1 MQRYG
6 AGLLAAASL
15 FAAVADDTLAAG
27 MDRTAVTLSYFE
39 IPVSD
44 MDRAMSFYSAVFGID
59 LARTTID
66 GYEMALFPEGAP
78 NGAPNG
84 ALAKGD
90 VYVPGKAG
98 PVIYFHTPDIDG
110 TIKRAVA
117 NGGSVLLQKQSVDD
131 FGFVA
136 EFEDSEGNRIALHEP
151 LKTE

>member
-6 AGLLAAASL
+6 AGLFAAASL
-15 FAAVADDTLAAG
+15 FAAVADDSPAAG

-44 MDRAMSFYSAVFGID
+44 MDRAVAFYSAVFGID
-59 LARTTID
+59 LAQTTID
-66 GYEMALFPEGAP
+66 GYDMALFPE
-78 NGAPNG
+78 GAPNG

-117 NGGSVLLQKQSVDD
+117 NGGSVL
-131 FGFVA
+131 
-136 EFEDSEGNRIALHEP
+136 
-151 LKTE
+151 